1 MAKSIRLYSLTTC
14 AYCQAIKKMLND
26 LEIAH
31 EFIDIDLLEDQERE
45 AMIAELSSVNPKC
58 SFPTIVIDEL
68 VITGFKVQEIK
79 EAIKVRTEVDDLYD
93 KLRSTQET
101 KGYFFNNDKEWTFNL
116 LRGMLTN
123 KDRYGYMA
131 CPCRLASGNREK
143 DKDIICPC
151 VYRKPDVE
159 EFGACYC
166 QLYVSPDWN
175 EGLIPHPLIPE
186 RRPENKE

>member
-101 KGYFFNNDKEWTFNL
+101 KGYFFNNDKVSF
-116 LRGMLTN
+116 MLFCCIELERIFFIN
-123 KDRYGYMA
+123 F
-131 CPCRLASGNREK
+131 
-143 DKDIICPC
+143 
-151 VYRKPDVE
+151 RKY
-159 EFGACYC
+159 A
-166 QLYVSPDWN
+166 
-175 EGLIPHPLIPE
+175 
-186 RRPENKE
+186 